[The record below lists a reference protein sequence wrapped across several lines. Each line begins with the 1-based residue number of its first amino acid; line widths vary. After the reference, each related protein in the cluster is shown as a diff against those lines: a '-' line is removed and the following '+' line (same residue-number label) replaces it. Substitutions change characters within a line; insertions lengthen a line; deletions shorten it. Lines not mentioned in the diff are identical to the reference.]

1 LPQICDHTYSGI
13 VHLGPGGT
21 LLRLT
26 ATALILATFALLAA
40 CSTGSSTPAD
50 GGVSVTPATRAPDE
64 ATVAIP
70 TIVSGATAEPTAAG
84 NGSALRG
91 FAYPLTG
98 ACLPKGDQLMPNAP
112 RTYRLGIHEGVD
124 FYNVDNCAQIGLGTP
139 VKAAKAG
146 RVIRADTNYE
156 NITPAKLNEL
166 LANPTTDAALDA
178 FRGRQVWIDHGGG
191 VVTRYCHLSAIA
203 QGLSVGQNINQG
215 DVIAYVGESGTP
227 ESVSNPGHEYHLHFE
242 LRVGNSYL
250 GAGESPLRV
259 RELYTTLFAP

>member
-1 LPQICDHTYSGI
+1 LPQVCNGPYSGI
-13 VHLGPGGT
+13 VHLGRGGT

-26 ATALILATFALLAA
+26 ATALILVTIALLAA
-40 CSTGSSTPAD
+40 CSTSADTPAD
-50 GGVSVTPATRAPDE
+50 GVSVIPATRAPEE
-64 ATVAIP
+64 ATVP
-70 TIVSGATAEPTAAG
+70 TIVSGATAEPTVAG
-84 NGSALRG
+84 NGSSLRG

-112 RTYRLGIHEGVD
+112 RTYRLGTHEGID
-124 FYNVDNCAQIGLGTP
+124 FYNVDNCTQIVLGTP

-146 RVIRADTNYE
+146 RVIRADTGYE
-156 NITPAKLNEL
+156 NLTPAKLNEL
-166 LANPTTDAALDA
+166 FANPTTAASLDA

-191 VVTRYCHLSAIA
+191 IITRSCHLSAIA
-203 QGLSVGQNINQG
+203 QGLSVGQNVNQG
-215 DVIAYVGESGTP
+215 DVIAHVGESGTP

-259 RELYTTLFAP
+259 RELYTSLFAP

>member
-1 LPQICDHTYSGI
+1 M
-13 VHLGPGGT
+13 

-26 ATALILATFALLAA
+26 ATVLILVTLALHAA
-40 CSTGSSTPAD
+40 CSTSGGTP
-50 GGVSVTPATRAPDE
+50 GNGVSVIPATRPPGETTA
-64 ATVAIP
+64 AVP
-70 TIVSGATAEPTAAG
+70 TAVSAATAEPTVAS
-84 NGSALRG
+84 NGSSLRG

-112 RTYRLGIHEGVD
+112 RAYRLGTHEGID
-124 FYNVDNCAQIGLGTP
+124 FYNVDNCTQIVLGTP
-139 VKAAKAG
+139 VRAAKAG

-156 NITPAKLNEL
+156 NITPQKLNEL
-166 LANPTTDAALDA
+166 LANPTTDASLDT

-203 QGLSVGQNINQG
+203 QGLSVGQNVNQG
-215 DVIAYVGESGTP
+215 DVIALVGESGTP

-259 RELYTTLFAP
+259 RELYTALFAP